1 MTSRGFAITSVI
13 ALVVAVVATVAGHL
27 GLGPTYDPLTLTLSD
42 YALSSHGAAIEL
54 AMVALSGGTL
64 ALLGGLVTTRVPVRG
79 LPAALMLVWVFGLI
93 VSAVVPTDPIGTPVM
108 STAATVHRYAS
119 VVAFVALPA
128 AVFFLARRLRAR
140 EVIGWGSLVPLLRR
154 LAAVSAVGLVG
165 LWYVAFPGDR
175 VMMGLVERGL
185 VGVEVVILFVLA
197 LRLMRITA
205 RPRTAVIPV
214 SPAPAGAARSAD
226 RERVMVDLAS

>member
-13 ALVVAVVATVAGHL
+13 ALVVAVVATVVGHL
-27 GLGPTYDPLTLTLSD
+27 GLDPTYDPLTLTLSD
-42 YALSSHGAAIEL
+42 YALSNNGAAIEL

-64 ALLGGLVTTRVPVRG
+64 ALLGGLVMTRVPVRG
-79 LPAALMLVWVFGLI
+79 MPAVLMLVWIFGLI
-93 VSAVVPTDPIGTPVM
+93 VAAVIPTDPIGTPVM

-128 AVFFLARRLRAR
+128 AVLLLARRLRAR
-140 EVIGWGSLVPLLRR
+140 EVVSWCSLVPLLRR
-154 LAAVSAVGLVG
+154 LVVASAVGLAG

-197 LRLMRITA
+197 LRLA
-205 RPRTAVIPV
+205 RVTGPGRPAV
-214 SPAPAGAARSAD
+214 APSVE
-226 RERVMVDLAS
+226 RERDMVDLAS